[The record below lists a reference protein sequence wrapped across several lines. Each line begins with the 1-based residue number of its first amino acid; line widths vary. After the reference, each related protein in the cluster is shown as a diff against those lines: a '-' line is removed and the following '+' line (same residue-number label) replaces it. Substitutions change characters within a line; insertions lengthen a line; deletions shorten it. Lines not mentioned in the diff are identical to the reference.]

1 MHLTSTG
8 ICYLNKSPFMYFLH
22 QKSIFICNYD
32 VTMLCDITVMID
44 LLGFEGGCQVSWG
57 TDAACGGCG
66 GG

>member
-1 MHLTSTG
+1 
-8 ICYLNKSPFMYFLH
+8 MYFLH